1 MLFKV
6 KLNNRMRKKKG
17 RRRVRGLQE
26 GQKDFFQIFSAF
38 YNIQIEGRKK
48 ERREKILNF
57 DEEIELVRI
66 SGEAVTIKFS

>member
-1 MLFKV
+1 
-6 KLNNRMRKKKG
+6 MRKKKG

-26 GQKDFFQIFSAF
+26 GQKDFFRIFFSAF
-38 YNIQIEGRKK
+38 YNIQTEGRKK
-48 ERREKILNF
+48 RKKKKILNF

>member
-48 ERREKILNF
+48 ERREKTLNF